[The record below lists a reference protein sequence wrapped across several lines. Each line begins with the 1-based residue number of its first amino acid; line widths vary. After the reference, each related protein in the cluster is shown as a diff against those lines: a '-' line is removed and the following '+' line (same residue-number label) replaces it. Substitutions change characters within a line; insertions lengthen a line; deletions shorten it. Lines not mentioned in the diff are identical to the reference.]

1 MEILYKIAGV
11 MFSLSIISFS
21 IIFMTF
27 CFQSTINEYK
37 EAKNKTVYWLSLY
50 VVLLISGALIFLAAV
65 GIKGIVLA

>member
-11 MFSLSIISFS
+11 IFSLSVIAFS
-21 IIFMTF
+21 IVFMVV
-27 CFQSTINEYK
+27 CLKGTIDEYK

-50 VVLLISGALIFLAAV
+50 VALLISGALIFLAAV

>member
-21 IIFMTF
+21 ITFMIF
-27 CFQSTINEYK
+27 CFQSTIDEYK
-37 EAKNKTVYWLSLY
+37 EAKNKTAYWLVVY
-50 VVLLISGALIFLAAV
+50 VTLLISGALIFFATV

>member
-11 MFSLSIISFS
+11 MFSLSVIAFS
-21 IIFMTF
+21 IVFMAV
-27 CFQSTINEYK
+27 CLKGAIDEYK

-50 VVLLISGALIFLAAV
+50 VALLISGALIFLAAV

>member
-11 MFSLSIISFS
+11 IFSLSVIAFS
-21 IIFMTF
+21 IVFMIV
-27 CFQSTINEYK
+27 CLEGTINEYK

-50 VVLLISGALIFLAAV
+50 VALLISGTLIFLATV